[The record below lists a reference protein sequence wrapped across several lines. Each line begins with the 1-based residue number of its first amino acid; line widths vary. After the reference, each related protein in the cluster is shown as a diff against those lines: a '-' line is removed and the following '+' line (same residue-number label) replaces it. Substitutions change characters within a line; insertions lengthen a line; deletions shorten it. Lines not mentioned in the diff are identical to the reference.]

1 MLASVFVNPA
11 EKPGGC
17 PTRPAIYYVSSD
29 LSSKEEGEGG
39 GQEEEEGTGCQA
51 AEEAIFQYYRD
62 RSSGNKGDKR
72 VQRYT
77 TNEARA

>member
-29 LSSKEEGEGG
+29 LSSKEEGEGRG
-39 GQEEEEGTGCQA
+39 
-51 AEEAIFQYYRD
+51 
-62 RSSGNKGDKR
+62 
-72 VQRYT
+72 
-77 TNEARA
+77 